1 MHIEYTPEEVRAL
14 IEEYEVLDFT
24 TATADDL
31 AEATDVL
38 EGVEELISKL
48 DPATRREA
56 IEPVGVPV
64 ADLVW
69 IPVANNCTRSAGV
82 AVSPEGILSFAV
94 RGEGEGLASYFAAR
108 QAVTHALLGSS
119 PRSVESI
126 SGNGEEDTA
135 DCSVIGQYPRLEVS
149 EEDPLVTLLKENG
162 WAVAA
167 GRTLADVDD
176 EVLVRAYRLSE
187 EGIAYLFATEAGD
200 GIVMAMAGSTAGDR
214 QRAVEA
220 LPTLPG
226 RGYSSRSYSVLCECG
241 EAGDHYS
248 EQEGFGQTV
257 KEAPKPKKHLLEA
270 AAERFKA
277 ARFVRPSSEKPL
289 DIGAIRRHVRKV
301 ALVRAAVR
309 SALAVDPTDAG
320 EMIRRV
326 VAAYLIARA
335 MSRKMVHRA
344 LAAERPWDS
353 KAEQG
358 RMIQAGRRIR
368 SEIVAGREARSG
380 EPIVVRTAGELDA
393 ERRDRLAPLSGA
405 TEDPNLQP
413 STERRRK
420 NGRAAYDTARAVYLQ
435 RCPELEHKLLHLLR
449 RDGVQS
455 EGDFLSRHD
464 NLAAEAT
471 DPEGALRS
479 ALRRLAGAGKVR
491 RVRSSKTGE
500 VFLTATEPLDE
511 TGLRKCLNGLIRDE
525 RFGIVN
531 PWTTS
536 GSVESD
542 GEAGEWEEGLQ
553 DLESHESDTLAP
565 RRFRSTEAT
574 EQPLMAAEQVAE
586 YSAFEEVEVVA
597 ESVQTEPSPK
607 TSPEK
612 PCSSYPERG
621 AFRVPLFPSAN
632 KEQHDDYRDRRAK
645 TGSHHPPDE
654 G

>member
-1 MHIEYTPEEVRAL
+1 MHLEYTPEEVRTL
-14 IEEYEVLDFT
+14 TEEHEALDFT

-56 IEPVGVPV
+56 VEPVGVPV
-64 ADLVW
+64 GDLVW

-82 AVSPEGILSFAV
+82 AVSPGGILSFAV

-119 PRSVESI
+119 PCSVESI
-126 SGNGEEDTA
+126 SGNSEEDAA
-135 DCSVIGQYPRLEVS
+135 DCSITGQYPRLEIS
-149 EEDPLVTLLKENG
+149 EEDPLITLLKENG

-167 GRTLADVDD
+167 GRTLADIDG
-176 EVLVRAYRLSE
+176 EVLARAYRLSE
-187 EGIAYLFATEAGD
+187 EGIVHLFGESG
-200 GIVMAMAGSTAGDR
+200 GIVLAMAGSTTGDR
-214 QRAVEA
+214 RRAAEK
-220 LPTLPG
+220 LPKLPA
-226 RGYSSRSYSVLCECG
+226 RSYSSRSYSVLLECG

-257 KEAPKPKKHLLEA
+257 KEAPKPKDHLLDA

-277 ARFVRPSSEKPL
+277 ARFVRPSAEKPL
-289 DIGAIRRHVRKV
+289 DTGAIRRRVRKV

-309 SALAVDPTDAG
+309 SALAVDPADAG

-326 VAAYLIARA
+326 VAAYLIARY
-335 MSRKMVHRA
+335 MSRKMVRRA
-344 LAAERPWDS
+344 LDAEKPWDS
-353 KAEQG
+353 KAERG

-368 SEIVAGREARSG
+368 SEILAGRTARSG

-393 ERRDRLAPLSGA
+393 ERHDRLAPLSGT
-405 TEDPNLQP
+405 TEDAKLQH
-413 STERRRK
+413 SIERRRK

-449 RDGVQS
+449 RDGVQP
-455 EGDFLSRHD
+455 EGDFLSRHA
-464 NLAAEAT
+464 NLAAEET

-479 ALRRLAGAGKVR
+479 GLRRLAGAGKVR
-491 RVRSSKTGE
+491 RIRSSKTGE

-511 TGLRKCLNGLIRDE
+511 TGLRKSLNGLIRDE

-553 DLESHESDTLAP
+553 DLESYESDILAP
-565 RRFRSTEAT
+565 RRFRSTDAT
-574 EQPLMAAEQVAE
+574 EQPLMAAEKVAE
-586 YSAFEEVEVVA
+586 YSAFEEVEAVA
-597 ESVQTEPSPK
+597 EEI
-607 TSPEK
+607 
-612 PCSSYPERG
+612 
-621 AFRVPLFPSAN
+621 A
-632 KEQHDDYRDRRAK
+632 DDIA
-645 TGSHHPPDE
+645 
-654 G
+654 

>member
-14 IEEYEVLDFT
+14 IEEHEALDYR

-38 EGVEELISKL
+38 EGVEELIAKL

-56 IEPVGVPV
+56 VEPIGVPV
-64 ADLVW
+64 GDLVW

-82 AVSPEGILSFAV
+82 AVSSDGALSFAV
-94 RGEGEGLASYFAAR
+94 WGEGEALASYFAAR

-119 PRSVESI
+119 PHSVESI
-126 SGNGEEDTA
+126 SENSEEEA
-135 DCSVIGQYPRLEVS
+135 VDCPIIGQYPRLEVS
-149 EEDPLVTLLKENG
+149 EEDPLVTLLKENC

-167 GRTLADVDD
+167 GRTLADIDG
-176 EVLVRAYRLSE
+176 EVLARAFRLSE
-187 EGIAYLFATEAGD
+187 EGIAHLFATEAGD
-200 GIVMAMAGSTAGDR
+200 GIVLAMAGSTAGDR

-220 LPTLPG
+220 LPTLPA
-226 RGYSSRSYSVLCECG
+226 RSYSSRSYSVLFECG

-248 EQEGFGQTV
+248 EKEGFGQTV
-257 KEAPKPKKHLLEA
+257 KEAPKPKKHLLDA

-277 ARFVRPSSEKPL
+277 ARFVRPSTEKPL
-289 DIGAIRRHVRKV
+289 DAGAIRRRVRKV

-309 SALAVDPTDAG
+309 FALAADPTDAG

-326 VAAYLIARA
+326 VAAYLIARY

-344 LAAERPWDS
+344 LAAEKPWDS
-353 KAEQG
+353 KAERG

-368 SEIVAGREARSG
+368 SEIVAGRKARSG
-380 EPIVVRTAGELDA
+380 EPIVVKTAGELDA
-393 ERRDRLAPLSGA
+393 ERHDRLAPLSG
-405 TEDPNLQP
+405 TTGDPNLRR
-413 STERRRK
+413 SIGRRRK
-420 NGRAAYDTARAVYLQ
+420 NGRAAYDTACAVYLQ

-455 EGDFLSRHD
+455 EGDSLSRHD

-471 DPEGALRS
+471 DPEGVLRS

-491 RVRSSKTGE
+491 RIRSSKTGE
-500 VFLTATEPLDE
+500 VFLTATEPLEE
-511 TGLRKCLNGLIRDE
+511 TSYRRSLNGLIRDE

-542 GEAGEWEEGLQ
+542 GETGEWEEGLQ
-553 DLESHESDTLAP
+553 DLESHESDILAP

-586 YSAFEEVEVVA
+586 YSAFEEVEAIA
-597 ESVQTEPSPK
+597 EEI
-607 TSPEK
+607 
-612 PCSSYPERG
+612 
-621 AFRVPLFPSAN
+621 A
-632 KEQHDDYRDRRAK
+632 DDIA
-645 TGSHHPPDE
+645 
-654 G
+654 